1 MPQIYHK
8 KGYAM
13 DYNAQDFEKKCYEIW
28 EKRGYFE
35 VDSNAK
41 IANGKNFCIMMPPPN
56 ITGSLHIGHALTY
69 TLQDIIVRFKRMQG
83 FRTLWQPGIDHAGIA
98 TQNVVE
104 RQLLAKGIKKEQI
117 GREAFLR
124 EVWAWKEKS
133 GGDIISQLK
142 RLGASAAWSRTRF
155 TMDKGLQNA
164 VKKAFVAWYDRG
176 LIFQGDYMVNWCTHD
191 GALSDIEVEFEENNG
206 KLYYLRYFLK
216 DSDKF
221 VVVATT
227 RPETYFGDTAVMV
240 NPNDLRFAHLIG
252 QKVVLPLIERE
263 IEIIADEVVDMEFG
277 TGAVKVTPAHDN
289 NDYEVGLRHKLEFI
303 TIFDKN
309 GILNSHCG
317 EFAGLERL
325 EAREAIVARLESGGF
340 VEKIEDYTNQ
350 IGKCYRCGNV
360 VEPYISKQWFVKKDI
375 AKETIKRVNAG
386 ECKFYPNA
394 WLNNFNAWM
403 NDLRDWCISRQ
414 LWWGH
419 RIPVFYCDKCGI
431 KVASEKDSEVC
442 AKCGSEMRQ
451 DEDVLDTWFSSG
463 LWAFSTLGWGNSSC
477 GNSSLDFGNSFSG
490 NHSADSAL
498 DSAIRTK
505 IAESAPTS
513 SLRGSGEA
521 TTKQSTK
528 NNHMD
533 CHDSATQNLAMTENN
548 TDSANAES
556 NKNNQCEAPKSRPLR
571 GAKNRIQGCSSAT
584 ADFLLE
590 AEKRGT
596 PPKSEKRQLLARR
609 GSGAGGA
616 ALLREKTSESNPKNG
631 DFIADSAIQTTS
643 LPDLSPQD
651 NAHNALYTESDLTD
665 FYPNSLLVTSFDILF
680 FWVARM
686 LFSGE
691 SLLGKLPFKDIYL
704 HALVCDENGKKMSKS
719 RGNVI
724 NPLVLIETHS
734 SDILRFSLAY
744 NCIQGRDIKIGENSL
759 TIGNALVIKI
769 INALNFL
776 LLYKEQQTNQTC
788 HFERSEKSQNRD
800 SSAFSKPQ
808 NDNMKRDFA
817 TLDSIKSPLG
827 LYIYAKFNICA
838 KEVRDALTSYRF
850 NDGANA
856 LYRFLFNDFCD
867 FGIEA
872 VKAQKEAVFE
882 VGAILRET
890 MKLLHPFMP
899 FVSEFVWQSLRG
911 SEIENADSIMIERFP
926 ECENSVSAN
935 LSVNSN
941 FEVIRD
947 IVTTIRRA
955 KISIDLANK
964 PISTAFIKANLNDTN
979 LAEIFIK
986 KLAKCDKIDFVKSK
1000 MPNCI
1005 FEIGESCEV
1014 YIPANAVDLGALTA
1028 KLEAKMLKT
1037 QKEITKLELVLN
1049 NANFIKNAPKNLVDS
1064 NQNALNEANSRLN
1077 KITEELQNL
1086 RNLGGNQ

>member
-1 MPQIYHK
+1 MNY
-8 KGYAM
+8 
-13 DYNAQDFEKKCYEIW
+13 DAQDFEKKCYEIW

-69 TLQDIIVRFKRMQG
+69 TLQDIIVRYKRMQG
-83 FRTLWQPGIDHAGIA
+83 FRTLWQAGIDHAGIA

-117 GREAFLR
+117 GREAFLA

-133 GGDIISQLK
+133 GGDIIAQLK

-164 VKKAFVAWYDRG
+164 VKKAFVAWYEKG

-191 GALSDIEVEFEENNG
+191 GALSDIEVEFEENKG

-216 DSDKF
+216 NSDRF

-240 NPNDLRFAHLIG
+240 NPNDARFAHLIG
-252 QKVVLPLIERE
+252 QKVILPLIERE

-309 GILNSHCG
+309 GILNSYCG
-317 EFAGLERL
+317 EFEGLERL
-325 EAREAIVARLESGGF
+325 EARDKIVARLEECGF
-340 VEKIEDYTNQ
+340 VEKIDDYTNQ
-350 IGKCYRCGNV
+350 IGKCYRCGNI

-419 RIPVFYCDKCGI
+419 RIPVFYCDACGVKI
-431 KVASEKDSEVC
+431 ASEKDDEICV
-442 AKCGSEMRQ
+442 KCGAKMRQ

-463 LWAFSTLGWGNSSC
+463 LWAFSTLGWGNSPLGMQFRTCENFGESTDSSLVLSPKFSQIQKPYRKSFDC
-477 GNSSLDFGNSFSG
+477 DSQRESTTNQTQNCNNSSFRDLLTSPASG
-490 NHSADSAL
+490 KADSWQ
-498 DSAIRTK
+498 SAGFVSEAK
-505 IAESAPTS
+505 QPSKKSPSLAEGDKGGG
-513 SLRGSGEA
+513 L
-521 TTKQSTK
+521 
-528 NNHMD
+528 N
-533 CHDSATQNLAMTENN
+533 
-548 TDSANAES
+548 
-556 NKNNQCEAPKSRPLR
+556 PLY
-571 GAKNRIQGCSSAT
+571 A
-584 ADFLLE
+584 
-590 AEKRGT
+590 
-596 PPKSEKRQLLARR
+596 
-609 GSGAGGA
+609 
-616 ALLREKTSESNPKNG
+616 
-631 DFIADSAIQTTS
+631 
-643 LPDLSPQD
+643 
-651 NAHNALYTESDLTD
+651 ESDLNN
-665 FYPNSLLVTSFDILF
+665 FYPNSLLITSFDILF

-759 TIGNALVIKI
+759 NIGNALVVKI
-769 INALNFL
+769 INALSFL
-776 LLYKEQQTNQTC
+776 QMYKEQQNA
-788 HFERSEKSQNRD
+788 ESNANR
-800 SSAFSKPQ
+800 P
-808 NDNMKRDFA
+808 FA

-838 KEVRDALTSYRF
+838 KEVQSALDSYRF

-911 SEIENADSIMIERFP
+911 SDIENADSIMIEKFP
-926 ECENSVSAN
+926 IFDVNLALNSD
-935 LSVNSN
+935 
-941 FEVIRD
+941 FEIMRD
-947 IVTTIRRA
+947 IITTIRRA

-964 PISTAFIKANLNDTN
+964 SISAAFIKADLRDKN

-1014 YIPANAVDLGALTA
+1014 YIPANEVDLGALTA
-1028 KLEAKMLKT
+1028 KLEAKKLKT
-1037 QKEITKLELVLN
+1037 QKEKDKLELMLN
-1049 NANFIKNAPKNLVDS
+1049 NDNFIKNAPKNLIDS
-1064 NQNALNEANSRLN
+1064 NKIALDEANLRLD
-1077 KITEELQNL
+1077 KIEAELKTL
-1086 RNLGGNQ
+1086 KSIRK

>member
-1 MPQIYHK
+1 MPLFYERFV
-8 KGYAM
+8 M
-13 DYNAQDFEKKCYEIW
+13 NYNAQDFEKKCYEIW

-69 TLQDIIVRFKRMQG
+69 TLQDIIVRYKRMQG
-83 FRTLWQPGIDHAGIA
+83 FRTLWQAGIDHAGIA

-104 RQLLAKGIKKEQI
+104 RQLLAKGIEKEQI
-117 GREAFLR
+117 GREAFLA

-133 GGDIISQLK
+133 GGDIIAQLK

-164 VKKAFVAWYDRG
+164 VKKAFVAWYEKG

-191 GALSDIEVEFEENNG
+191 GALSDIEVEFEENKG

-216 DSDKF
+216 NSDRF

-240 NPNDLRFAHLIG
+240 NPNDARFAHLIG
-252 QKVVLPLIERE
+252 QKVILPLIERE

-309 GILNSHCG
+309 GILNGYCG
-317 EFAGLERL
+317 EFEGLERL
-325 EAREAIVARLESGGF
+325 EARDKIVARLEECGF
-340 VEKIEDYTNQ
+340 VEKIDDYTNQ
-350 IGKCYRCGNV
+350 IGKCYRCGNI

-419 RIPVFYCDKCGI
+419 RIPVFYCDACGVKIASENDDEICVKCG
-431 KVASEKDSEVC
+431 
-442 AKCGSEMRQ
+442 AKMRQ

-463 LWAFSTLGWGNSSC
+463 LWAFSTLGWGNLSC
-477 GNSSLDFGNSFSG
+477 GNSSLDK
-490 NHSADSAL
+490 HSADLGIFGVSQTQSL
-498 DSAIRTK
+498 VSTPKNPKNYESHTK
-505 IAESAPTS
+505 NPSVVLYTKNAEFSTKKD
-513 SLRGSGEA
+513 LRGSIVDEKSGLRSCEQGN
-521 TTKQSTK
+521 K
-528 NNHMD
+528 
-533 CHDSATQNLAMTENN
+533 
-548 TDSANAES
+548 TDS
-556 NKNNQCEAPKSRPLR
+556 
-571 GAKNRIQGCSSAT
+571 
-584 ADFLLE
+584 LLT
-590 AEKRGT
+590 KR
-596 PPKSEKRQLLARR
+596 
-609 GSGAGGA
+609 
-616 ALLREKTSESNPKNG
+616 
-631 DFIADSAIQTTS
+631 TTS

-651 NAHNALYTESDLTD
+651 NAQNAPYAESDLNN
-665 FYPNSLLVTSFDILF
+665 FYPNSLLITSFDILF

-724 NPLVLIETHS
+724 NPLVLIERHS

-759 TIGNALVIKI
+759 NIGNALVVKI
-769 INALNFL
+769 INALSFL
-776 LLYKEQQTNQTC
+776 QMYKEQQNA
-788 HFERSEKSQNRD
+788 ESNANR
-800 SSAFSKPQ
+800 P
-808 NDNMKRDFA
+808 FA

-838 KEVRDALTSYRF
+838 KEVQSALDSYRF

-911 SEIENADSIMIERFP
+911 SDIENADSIMIEKFP
-926 ECENSVSAN
+926 IFDVNLALNSD
-935 LSVNSN
+935 
-941 FEVIRD
+941 FEIMRD
-947 IVTTIRRA
+947 IITTIRRA

-964 PISTAFIKANLNDTN
+964 SISAAFIKADLRDKN

-1014 YIPANAVDLGALTA
+1014 YIPANEVDLGALTA
-1028 KLEAKMLKT
+1028 KLEAKKIKT
-1037 QKEITKLELVLN
+1037 QKEKDKLELVLN
-1049 NANFIKNAPKNLVDS
+1049 NDNFIKNAPKNLIDS
-1064 NQNALNEANSRLN
+1064 NKIALDEANLRLD
-1077 KITEELQNL
+1077 KIEAELKTL
-1086 RNLGGNQ
+1086 KSIRK

>member
-1 MPQIYHK
+1 
-8 KGYAM
+8 M
-13 DYNAQDFEKKCYEIW
+13 DYNARDFEKKCYAIW
-28 EKRGYFE
+28 ENRGYFE
-35 VDSNAK
+35 VDSNKA

-69 TLQDIIVRFKRMQG
+69 TLQDIITRFKRMEG

-124 EVWAWKEKS
+124 EVWEWKAKS
-133 GGDIISQLK
+133 GGDIIAQLK

-155 TMDKGLQNA
+155 TMDKGLQDA
-164 VKKAFVAWYDRG
+164 VKKAFVAWYGQG

-191 GALSDIEVEFEENNG
+191 GALSDIEVEFEENKG
-206 KLYYLRYFLK
+206 KLYYLKYFLK
-216 DSDKF
+216 DSNQC

-240 NPNDLRFAHLIG
+240 NPKDSRFAHLIG
-252 QKVVLPLIERE
+252 QKVVLPLIGRE
-263 IEIIADEVVDMEFG
+263 IEIIADCVVDMEFG

-317 EFAGLERL
+317 EFEGLERL
-325 EAREAIVARLESGGF
+325 EARDKIVQRLESSGF

-350 IGKCYRCGNV
+350 IGICYRCGNV
-360 VEPYISKQWFVKKDI
+360 VEPYISRQWFVKKDI

-386 ECKFYPNA
+386 ECKFYPNQ
-394 WLNNFNAWM
+394 WINNFNAWM
-403 NDLRDWCISRQ
+403 GDLRDWCISRQ

-419 RIPVFYCDKCGI
+419 RIPVFYCDSCGI

-442 AKCGSEMRQ
+442 AKCGKEMRQ

-463 LWAFSTLGWGNSSC
+463 LWAFSTLGWGNK
-477 GNSSLDFGNSFSG
+477 G
-490 NHSADSAL
+490 DSNN
-498 DSAIRTK
+498 
-505 IAESAPTS
+505 S
-513 SLRGSGEA
+513 SLRGSL
-521 TTKQSTK
+521 S
-528 NNHMD
+528 
-533 CHDSATQNLAMTENN
+533 DSENN
-548 TDSANAES
+548 EAIQKNKIDCRDSANAES
-556 NKNNQCEAPKSRPLR
+556 RNDEFATN
-571 GAKNRIQGCSSAT
+571 SALF
-584 ADFLLE
+584 A
-590 AEKRGT
+590 
-596 PPKSEKRQLLARR
+596 
-609 GSGAGGA
+609 
-616 ALLREKTSESNPKNG
+616 
-631 DFIADSAIQTTS
+631 
-643 LPDLSPQD
+643 
-651 NAHNALYTESDLTD
+651 ESDLD
-665 FYPNSLLVTSFDILF
+665 SFYPNSLLITSFDILF

-744 NCIQGRDIKIGENSL
+744 NCIQGRDIKVGESTLN
-759 TIGNALVIKI
+759 IGNALVVKI

-776 LLYKEQQTNQTC
+776 LMYKEQQNQSNG
-788 HFERSEKSQNRD
+788 ENR
-800 SSAFSKPQ
+800 P
-808 NDNMKRDFA
+808 FA
-817 TLDSIKSPLG
+817 TIDSIDSPLG
-827 LYIYAKFNICA
+827 KYIYAKFNECVG
-838 KEVRDALTSYRF
+838 EVKNALDSYRF

-882 VGAILRET
+882 IGAILGET

-911 SEIENADSIMIERFP
+911 TDIESAESIMIEKFP
-926 ECENSVSAN
+926 EFNAN
-935 LSVNSN
+935 LSPQSD
-941 FEVIRD
+941 FEIVRD
-947 IVTTIRRA
+947 IITTIRRA
-955 KISIDLANK
+955 KTNIDLANK
-964 PISTAFIKANLNDTN
+964 PISQAFIKANLSDKNI
-979 LAEIFIK
+979 AEIFIK
-986 KLAKCDKIDFVKSK
+986 KLAKCEKIDFVESK
-1000 MPNCI
+1000 MQNCI
-1005 FEIGESCEV
+1005 FEIGEHCEV
-1014 YIPANAVDLGALTA
+1014 YIPASSVDLDALIKKMEAKMTKAQNEKA
-1028 KLEAKMLKT
+1028 KLESM
-1037 QKEITKLELVLN
+1037 LN
-1049 NANFIKNAPKNLVDS
+1049 NENFIKNAPQNLVDS
-1064 NQNALNEANSRLN
+1064 NRNALEDAKSRLE
-1077 KITEELQNL
+1077 KINAELESLKNI
-1086 RNLGGNQ
+1086 RN

>member
-1 MPQIYHK
+1 
-8 KGYAM
+8 M

-117 GREAFLR
+117 GREAFLA
-124 EVWAWKEKS
+124 EVWDWKEKS
-133 GGDIISQLK
+133 GGDIIAQLK

-191 GALSDIEVEFEENNG
+191 GALSDIEVEFEENKG

-240 NPNDLRFAHLIG
+240 NPNDSRFAHLIG
-252 QKVVLPLIERE
+252 QKVVLPLIGRE
-263 IEIIADEVVDMEFG
+263 IEIIADEIVDMEFG

-325 EAREAIVARLESGGF
+325 EARDKIVARLESGGF

-431 KVASEKDSEVC
+431 KVASEKDAEIC
-442 AKCGSEMRQ
+442 AKCGAEMRQ

-463 LWAFSTLGWGNSSC
+463 LWAFSTLGWGNL
-477 GNSSLDFGNSFSG
+477 SLGFGNSFSG
-490 NHSADSAL
+490 SHSADSAL
-498 DSAIRTK
+498 DSANRTK
-505 IAESAPTS
+505 IAESTPTS

-528 NNHMD
+528 NNHID
-533 CHDSATQNLAMTENN
+533 CHDFATQNLAMTENN
-548 TDSANAES
+548 TDSAIRTKIAES
-556 NKNNQCEAPKSRPLR
+556 PTAHDSQSNNRSNGGVALRCFDAERAKIGQKSPL
-571 GAKNRIQGCSSAT
+571 
-584 ADFLLE
+584 
-590 AEKRGT
+590 
-596 PPKSEKRQLLARR
+596 SEVSYQNNANEYPR
-609 GSGAGGA
+609 
-616 ALLREKTSESNPKNG
+616 TNC
-631 DFIADSAIQTTS
+631 
-643 LPDLSPQD
+643 PQ
-651 NAHNALYTESDLTD
+651 NALYTESDLMD
-665 FYPNSLLVTSFDILF
+665 FYPNSLLITSFDILF

-769 INALNFL
+769 INALSFL
-776 LLYKEQQTNQTC
+776 QMYKEQQNA
-788 HFERSEKSQNRD
+788 ESN
-800 SSAFSKPQ
+800 A
-808 NDNMKRDFA
+808 KRPFA
-817 TLDSIKSPLG
+817 TLDSIQSPLG

-838 KEVRDALTSYRF
+838 KEVQNALTSYRF

-882 VGAILRET
+882 VGAVLRET

-935 LSVNSN
+935 LSVNSD

-964 PISTAFIKANLNDTN
+964 PISRAFIKANLNDTN

>member
-1 MPQIYHK
+1 MNY
-8 KGYAM
+8 
-13 DYNAQDFEKKCYEIW
+13 DAQDFEKKCYEIW

-69 TLQDIIVRFKRMQG
+69 TLQDIIVRYKRMQG
-83 FRTLWQPGIDHAGIA
+83 FRTLWQAGIDHAGIA

-117 GREAFLR
+117 GREAFLA

-133 GGDIISQLK
+133 GGDIIAQLK

-164 VKKAFVAWYDRG
+164 VKKAFVAWYEKG

-191 GALSDIEVEFEENNG
+191 GALSDIEVEFEENKG

-216 DSDKF
+216 DSDRF

-240 NPNDLRFAHLIG
+240 NPNDSRFAHLIG
-252 QKVVLPLIERE
+252 QKVILPLIERE

-309 GILNSHCG
+309 GILNGYCG
-317 EFAGLERL
+317 EFEGLERL
-325 EAREAIVARLESGGF
+325 EARDKIVARLESGGF

-350 IGKCYRCGNV
+350 VGKCYRCGNI

-419 RIPVFYCDKCGI
+419 RIPVFYCDACGVKI
-431 KVASEKDSEVC
+431 ASEKDDEICV
-442 AKCGSEMRQ
+442 KCGAKMRQ

-463 LWAFSTLGWGNSSC
+463 LWAFSTLGWGNLSC
-477 GNSSLDFGNSFSG
+477 GNSSLDK
-490 NHSADSAL
+490 HSADLGIFVVSQTQSL
-498 DSAIRTK
+498 VSTPKNPKNYESHTENPSVVLYTK
-505 IAESAPTS
+505 NAEFSTKKD
-513 SLRGSGEA
+513 LRGSIVDEKSGLRSCEQGN
-521 TTKQSTK
+521 K
-528 NNHMD
+528 
-533 CHDSATQNLAMTENN
+533 
-548 TDSANAES
+548 TDS
-556 NKNNQCEAPKSRPLR
+556 
-571 GAKNRIQGCSSAT
+571 
-584 ADFLLE
+584 LLT
-590 AEKRGT
+590 K
-596 PPKSEKRQLLARR
+596 
-609 GSGAGGA
+609 
-616 ALLREKTSESNPKNG
+616 
-631 DFIADSAIQTTS
+631 QTTS

-651 NAHNALYTESDLTD
+651 NAQNTPYAESDLD
-665 FYPNSLLVTSFDILF
+665 FFYPNSLLITSFDILF

-759 TIGNALVIKI
+759 NIGNALVVKI
-769 INALNFL
+769 INALSFL
-776 LLYKEQQTNQTC
+776 QIYKEQQNA
-788 HFERSEKSQNRD
+788 ESNANR
-800 SSAFSKPQ
+800 P
-808 NDNMKRDFA
+808 FA

-838 KEVRDALTSYRF
+838 KEVQSALDSYRF

-911 SEIENADSIMIERFP
+911 SDIENADSIMIEKFP
-926 ECENSVSAN
+926 AFDVNLALNSD
-935 LSVNSN
+935 
-941 FEVIRD
+941 FEIMRD
-947 IVTTIRRA
+947 IITTIRRA

-964 PISTAFIKANLNDTN
+964 SISVAFIKADLRDKN

-1000 MPNCI
+1000 IPNCI

-1014 YIPANAVDLGALTA
+1014 YIPANEVDLGALTA
-1028 KLEAKMLKT
+1028 KLEVKKIKT
-1037 QKEITKLELVLN
+1037 QKEKDKLELMLN
-1049 NANFIKNAPKNLVDS
+1049 NDNFIKNAPKNLIDS
-1064 NQNALNEANSRLN
+1064 NKIALDEANLRLD
-1077 KITEELQNL
+1077 KIEAELKTL
-1086 RNLGGNQ
+1086 KSIRK

>member
-1 MPQIYHK
+1 MN
-8 KGYAM
+8 
-13 DYNAQDFEKKCYEIW
+13 YNAQDFEKKCYEIW

-69 TLQDIIVRFKRMQG
+69 TLQDIIVRYKRMQG
-83 FRTLWQPGIDHAGIA
+83 FRTLWQAGIDHAGIA

-117 GREAFLR
+117 GREAFLA

-133 GGDIISQLK
+133 GGDIIAQLK

-164 VKKAFVAWYDRG
+164 VKKAFVAWYEKG

-191 GALSDIEVEFEENNG
+191 GALSDIEVEFEENKS

-216 DSDKF
+216 NSDRF

-240 NPNDLRFAHLIG
+240 NPNDSRFAHLIG
-252 QKVVLPLIERE
+252 QKVILPLIERE

-309 GILNSHCG
+309 GILNSYCG
-317 EFAGLERL
+317 EFEGLERL
-325 EAREAIVARLESGGF
+325 EARDKIVARLESGGF
-340 VEKIEDYTNQ
+340 VEKIDDYTNQ
-350 IGKCYRCGNV
+350 IGKCYRCGNI

-419 RIPVFYCDKCGI
+419 RIPVFYCDACGVKI
-431 KVASEKDSEVC
+431 ASEKDDEICV
-442 AKCGSEMRQ
+442 KCGAKMRQ

-463 LWAFSTLGWGNSSC
+463 LWAFSTLGWGNLSC
-477 GNSSLDFGNSFSG
+477 GNSSLDK
-490 NHSADSAL
+490 HSADLGFFGVSQTQSL
-498 DSAIRTK
+498 VSTPKIPKSNESHTENPSVVLYTK
-505 IAESAPTS
+505 NAEFSTKKD
-513 SLRGSGEA
+513 LRGSIVDEKSGLRSCEQGN
-521 TTKQSTK
+521 K
-528 NNHMD
+528 
-533 CHDSATQNLAMTENN
+533 
-548 TDSANAES
+548 TDS
-556 NKNNQCEAPKSRPLR
+556 
-571 GAKNRIQGCSSAT
+571 
-584 ADFLLE
+584 LLT
-590 AEKRGT
+590 K
-596 PPKSEKRQLLARR
+596 
-609 GSGAGGA
+609 
-616 ALLREKTSESNPKNG
+616 
-631 DFIADSAIQTTS
+631 QTTS

-651 NAHNALYTESDLTD
+651 NAQNALYAESDLD
-665 FYPNSLLVTSFDILF
+665 FFYPNSLLITSFDILF

-724 NPLVLIETHS
+724 NPLVLIEMHS

-759 TIGNALVIKI
+759 NIGNALVVKV
-769 INALNFL
+769 INALSFL
-776 LLYKEQQTNQTC
+776 QMYKEQQNA
-788 HFERSEKSQNRD
+788 ESNANR
-800 SSAFSKPQ
+800 P
-808 NDNMKRDFA
+808 FA

-838 KEVRDALTSYRF
+838 KEVQSALDSYRF

-911 SEIENADSIMIERFP
+911 SDIENADSIMIEKFP
-926 ECENSVSAN
+926 VFDVNLALNSD
-935 LSVNSN
+935 
-941 FEVIRD
+941 FEIMRD
-947 IVTTIRRA
+947 IITTIRRA

-964 PISTAFIKANLNDTN
+964 SISAAFIKADLRDKN

-1014 YIPANAVDLGALTA
+1014 YIPANEVDLGALTA
-1028 KLEAKMLKT
+1028 KLEAKKIKT
-1037 QKEITKLELVLN
+1037 QKEKDKLELMLN
-1049 NANFIKNAPKNLVDS
+1049 NDNFIKNAPKNLIDS
-1064 NQNALNEANSRLN
+1064 NKIALNEANLRLD
-1077 KITEELQNL
+1077 KIEAELKTL
-1086 RNLGGNQ
+1086 KSIRK

>member
-1 MPQIYHK
+1 
-8 KGYAM
+8 M
-13 DYNAQDFEKKCYEIW
+13 DYNAQDFEKKCYAIW
-28 EKRGYFE
+28 ENRGYFE
-35 VDSNAK
+35 VDSNKA

-69 TLQDIIVRFKRMQG
+69 TLQDIITRFKRMEG

-124 EVWAWKEKS
+124 EVWEWKEKS
-133 GGDIISQLK
+133 GGDIIAQLK

-164 VKKAFVAWYDRG
+164 VKKAFVAWYGQG

-191 GALSDIEVEFEENNG
+191 GALSDIEVEFEENKG
-206 KLYYLRYFLK
+206 KLYYLKYFLK
-216 DSDKF
+216 DSNQC

-240 NPNDLRFAHLIG
+240 NPNDSRFAHLIG

-263 IEIIADEVVDMEFG
+263 IEIIADCVVDMEFG

-317 EFAGLERL
+317 EFEGLERL
-325 EAREAIVARLESGGF
+325 EARDKIVQRLESSGF

-350 IGKCYRCGNV
+350 IGICYRCGNV
-360 VEPYISKQWFVKKDI
+360 VEPYISRQWFVKKDI

-386 ECKFYPNA
+386 ECKFYPNQ
-394 WLNNFNAWM
+394 WINNFNAWM
-403 NDLRDWCISRQ
+403 GDLRDWCISRQ

-419 RIPVFYCDKCGI
+419 RIPVFYCDSCGI

-442 AKCGSEMRQ
+442 AKCGKEMRQ

-463 LWAFSTLGWGNSSC
+463 LWAFSTLGWGNSP
-477 GNSSLDFGNSFSG
+477 LEL
-490 NHSADSAL
+490 HSV
-498 DSAIRTK
+498 
-505 IAESAPTS
+505 
-513 SLRGSGEA
+513 
-521 TTKQSTK
+521 
-528 NNHMD
+528 
-533 CHDSATQNLAMTENN
+533 
-548 TDSANAES
+548 DSANFGVSQTPSLVSTPKFAENYESQTENPSVVDSVRSAES
-556 NKNNQCEAPKSRPLR
+556 S
-571 GAKNRIQGCSSAT
+571 
-584 ADFLLE
+584 
-590 AEKRGT
+590 
-596 PPKSEKRQLLARR
+596 
-609 GSGAGGA
+609 
-616 ALLREKTSESNPKNG
+616 EKTSESNNL
-631 DFIADSAIQTTS
+631 F
-643 LPDLSPQD
+643 
-651 NAHNALYTESDLTD
+651 NESDLHN
-665 FYPNSLLVTSFDILF
+665 FYPNSLLITSFDILF

-744 NCIQGRDIKIGENSL
+744 NCIQGRDIKVGESTLN
-759 TIGNALVIKI
+759 IGNALVVKI

-776 LLYKEQQTNQTC
+776 LMYKEQQNQSNG
-788 HFERSEKSQNRD
+788 ENR
-800 SSAFSKPQ
+800 P
-808 NDNMKRDFA
+808 FA
-817 TLDSIKSPLG
+817 TIDLIDSPLG
-827 LYIYAKFNICA
+827 KYIYAKFNECVG
-838 KEVRDALTSYRF
+838 EVKNALDSYRF

-882 VGAILRET
+882 IGAILGET

-911 SEIENADSIMIERFP
+911 TSIESAESIMIEKFP
-926 ECENSVSAN
+926 EFNAN
-935 LSVNSN
+935 LAVNSD
-941 FEVIRD
+941 FEIVRD
-947 IVTTIRRA
+947 IITTIRRA
-955 KISIDLANK
+955 KTNIDLANK
-964 PISTAFIKANLNDTN
+964 PISQAFIKANLSDKNI
-979 LAEIFIK
+979 AEIFIK
-986 KLAKCDKIDFVKSK
+986 KLAKCEKIDFVKSK
-1000 MPNCI
+1000 MQNCI
-1005 FEIGESCEV
+1005 FEIGEHCEV
-1014 YIPANAVDLGALTA
+1014 YIPADSVDLDALIKKMEVKMTKAQNEKA
-1028 KLEAKMLKT
+1028 KLESM
-1037 QKEITKLELVLN
+1037 LN
-1049 NANFIKNAPKNLVDS
+1049 NENFIKNAPQNLVDS
-1064 NQNALNEANSRLN
+1064 NRNALEDAKSRLE
-1077 KITEELQNL
+1077 KINAELESLKNI
-1086 RNLGGNQ
+1086 RN

>member
-1 MPQIYHK
+1 
-8 KGYAM
+8 M
-13 DYNAQDFEKKCYEIW
+13 DYNAQDFEKKCYGIW
-28 EKRGYFE
+28 ENRGYFE
-35 VDSNAK
+35 VDSNKA

-69 TLQDIIVRFKRMQG
+69 TLQDIITRFKRMEG

-124 EVWAWKEKS
+124 EVWDWKEKS
-133 GGDIISQLK
+133 GGDIINQLK

-164 VKKAFVAWYDRG
+164 VKKAFVAWYEKG

-191 GALSDIEVEFEENNG
+191 GALSDIEVEFEENKG
-206 KLYYLRYFLK
+206 KLYYLKYFLK
-216 DSDKF
+216 NSDKC

-240 NPNDLRFAHLIG
+240 NPNDSRFAHLIG
-252 QKVVLPLIERE
+252 QKVVLPLIGRE
-263 IEIIADEVVDMEFG
+263 IEIIADCVVDMEFG

-317 EFAGLERL
+317 EFEGLERL
-325 EAREAIVARLESGGF
+325 EARDKIVQRLESSGF

-350 IGKCYRCGNV
+350 VGICYRCGNI
-360 VEPYISKQWFVKKDI
+360 VEPYISRQWFVKKDI

-386 ECKFYPNA
+386 ECKFYPNQ
-394 WLNNFNAWM
+394 WINNFNAWM
-403 NDLRDWCISRQ
+403 GDLRDWCISRQ

-419 RIPVFYCDKCGI
+419 RIPVFYCDSCGI

-442 AKCGSEMRQ
+442 AKCGKEMRQ

-463 LWAFSTLGWGNSSC
+463 LWAFSTLGWGNKGDLSLDS
-477 GNSSLDFGNSFSG
+477 GNSPLDK
-490 NHSADSAL
+490 HSADSANFGVSQTPSL
-498 DSAIRTK
+498 VSTPKFAENYESQTENPSVVDSALR
-505 IAESAPTS
+505 AESS
-513 SLRGSGEA
+513 
-521 TTKQSTK
+521 
-528 NNHMD
+528 
-533 CHDSATQNLAMTENN
+533 
-548 TDSANAES
+548 
-556 NKNNQCEAPKSRPLR
+556 
-571 GAKNRIQGCSSAT
+571 
-584 ADFLLE
+584 
-590 AEKRGT
+590 
-596 PPKSEKRQLLARR
+596 
-609 GSGAGGA
+609 
-616 ALLREKTSESNPKNG
+616 EKTSESNNL
-631 DFIADSAIQTTS
+631 F
-643 LPDLSPQD
+643 
-651 NAHNALYTESDLTD
+651 NESDLHN
-665 FYPNSLLVTSFDILF
+665 FYPNSLLITSFDILF

-704 HALVCDENGKKMSKS
+704 HALVCDEFGKKMSKS

-744 NCIQGRDIKIGENSL
+744 NCIQGRDIKVGESTLN
-759 TIGNALVIKI
+759 IGNALVVKI

-776 LLYKEQQTNQTC
+776 LMYKEQQNAQNPSLRGSVSNEAIQKNKIDC
-788 HFERSEKSQNRD
+788 HN
-800 SSAFSKPQ
+800 SALCAESR
-808 NDNMKRDFA
+808 NDNIATRPFA
-817 TLDSIKSPLG
+817 TIDSINSPLG
-827 LYIYAKFNICA
+827 KYIYAKFNVCVG
-838 KEVRDALTSYRF
+838 EVKNALDSYRF

-882 VGAILRET
+882 VGAILGET

-911 SEIENADSIMIERFP
+911 TDIESAESIMLEKFP
-926 ECENSVSAN
+926 EFNAN
-935 LSVNSN
+935 LAPQSD
-941 FEVIRD
+941 FEIVRD
-947 IVTTIRRA
+947 IITTIRRA
-955 KISIDLANK
+955 KTNIDLANK
-964 PISTAFIKANLNDTN
+964 PIPQAFIKADLSDKNI
-979 LAEIFIK
+979 AEIFIK
-986 KLAKCDKIDFVKSK
+986 KLAKCEKIAFVESK
-1000 MPNCI
+1000 MQHCI
-1005 FEIGESCEV
+1005 FEIGEHCEV
-1014 YIPANAVDLGALTA
+1014 YIPADSVDLDALIKKMEAKISKAQNEKA
-1028 KLEAKMLKT
+1028 KLESM
-1037 QKEITKLELVLN
+1037 LN
-1049 NANFIKNAPKNLVDS
+1049 NENFIKNAPQNLVDS
-1064 NQNALNEANSRLN
+1064 NRNALNETNARLA
-1077 KITEELQNL
+1077 KLSTELKSL
-1086 RNLGGNQ
+1086 KSIRN